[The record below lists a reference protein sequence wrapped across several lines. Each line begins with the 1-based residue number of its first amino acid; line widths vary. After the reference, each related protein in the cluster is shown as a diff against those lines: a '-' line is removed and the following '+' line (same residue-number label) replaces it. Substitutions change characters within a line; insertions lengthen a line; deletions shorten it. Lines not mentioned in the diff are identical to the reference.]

1 MSSVAPLH
9 KYSAAAFSALPRK
22 RNLFPTR
29 WLRCTFSVL
38 LLVLRPGMGF
48 LSLFALRQIPVD
60 HSISFL
66 SALKTIMF
74 DLGWTG
80 SASEHAILKPW
91 VLYKTTVIIII
102 IIIIITSGVVKH
114 LLCQMTHDLHDLYSH
129 QYIYSLSPPK
139 FYYCNYLWSIF
150 QADDFLTQEFLNN
163 VFTVYDLN
171 TGQIKTAI
179 ENWSIS
185 SSIGMW
191 SLFYY
196 YYCREKLTSN
206 IWQILKI

>member
-29 WLRCTFSVL
+29 GLPLGSAVPFL

-102 IIIIITSGVVKH
+102 IIIITS
-114 LLCQMTHDLHDLYSH
+114 
-129 QYIYSLSPPK
+129 
-139 FYYCNYLWSIF
+139 
-150 QADDFLTQEFLNN
+150 
-163 VFTVYDLN
+163 
-171 TGQIKTAI
+171 
-179 ENWSIS
+179 
-185 SSIGMW
+185 
-191 SLFYY
+191 
-196 YYCREKLTSN
+196 
-206 IWQILKI
+206 